1 MKKQNVPMTLLASAG
16 ALSGLLSLSACN
28 DYLTGQDGEPAGPL
42 RVVRLTLLDPGIAHG
57 DVVFTDTS
65 VPPDCK
71 DPKYQSARACTND
84 PFGDKYGVLK
94 SPPNPD
100 SARRLRVVF
109 NKVPLT
115 LNGME
120 LEPVPAMGL
129 PTSLKLS
136 DPTVLTLTCTG
147 CSTDGGKMG
156 VPVTYNSLQL
166 TGSSL
171 SPEPSQYPYGPGLQM
186 ETLVACGGTAA
197 TKCST
202 IGLTAATVDPMSA
215 LEPGATYTVVINPGL
230 GGRNPEDKVLL
241 DSDAKSLLSF
251 KTEDFTLL
259 AYGDGDHESAP
270 DSSDVVTLPA
280 IKVKNAMMM
289 DEVVHGALG
298 LRFNAPVDESRFT
311 AQTVTATLK
320 VNGMDKGTVP
330 VRASTAVGVPL
341 TDDMDERD
349 GSDCGFGDRRHIYI
363 GPNNATGSW
372 GDFAATDTVEVTV
385 TIKGSEIFDV
395 SQVST
400 PDPMAKLPP
409 THPAGKGLHSLGK
422 DLTIKVKLDPSVKA
436 EDISSAL
443 VLTKDAPG
451 VKLGGSEHAGTSNSF
466 VDEPTSVS
474 CAPVNRLK

>member
-1 MKKQNVPMTLLASAG
+1 MKKQTVPMTLLASAG

-42 RVVRLTLLDPGIAHG
+42 RVIRLTLLDPGVAHG
-57 DVVFTDTS
+57 HTVFTDTS

-84 PFGDKYGVLK
+84 PFGDTYGVLK

-115 LNGME
+115 INGME

-166 TGSSL
+166 TGSNL
-171 SPEPSQYPYGPGLQM
+171 SPEPSLFPYGPGLQM
-186 ETLVACGGTAA
+186 ETLPSCGGTAA
-197 TKCST
+197 SKCST

-215 LEPGATYTVVINPGL
+215 LEPDSTYTVVISPGL
-230 GGRNPEDKVLL
+230 GGRNPEDKVLI
-241 DSDAKSLLSF
+241 DNDAKALLSF
-251 KTEDFTLL
+251 KTEPFTML
-259 AYGDGDHESAP
+259 AYGDGDHESSP
-270 DSSDVVTLPA
+270 DSGDVVTLPA
-280 IKVKNAMMM
+280 IKAKNAMMM
-289 DEVVHGALG
+289 DETVHGALG

-320 VNGMDKGTVP
+320 VNGTDRGMVP
-330 VRASTAVGVPL
+330 VRATTAISIPA
-341 TDDMDERD
+341 TNNMHERD
-349 GSDCGFGDRRHIYI
+349 GSDCDFSDRRHVYI
-363 GPNNATGSW
+363 GPVSGTW
-372 GDFAATDTVEVTV
+372 GDFAATDMVELTV

-395 SQVST
+395 SQVAT
-400 PDPMAKLPP
+400 PDPAGKLPA
-409 THPAGKGLHSLGK
+409 THPAGKGLHVLGK
-422 DLTIKVKLDPSVKA
+422 DLVVKVKLDPTVKP
-436 EDISSAL
+436 EDVSSSLILA
-443 VLTKDAPG
+443 KDAPG
-451 VKLGGSEHAGTSNSF
+451 IKLGGSEHAGTTNSF